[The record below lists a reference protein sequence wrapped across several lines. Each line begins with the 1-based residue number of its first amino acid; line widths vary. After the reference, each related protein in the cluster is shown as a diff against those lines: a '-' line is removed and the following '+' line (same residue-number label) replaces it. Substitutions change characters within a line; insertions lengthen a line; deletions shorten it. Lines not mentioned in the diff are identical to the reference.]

1 MRDTWRCTKAFYSS
15 KVKSP
20 EDSSFTLLAVG
31 YIEKQIIPTVYSK
44 VFKSARFQII
54 SVLKMPSAQG
64 AHTFLSFILDAI
76 NESLI
81 NVLKMNLARSCR
93 DVLVW
98 KVKEKTEV

>member
-1 MRDTWRCTKAFYSS
+1 MRATWRCTKAFYSS

-31 YIEKQIIPTVYSK
+31 YIEKQIIPT